1 MLLTSISW
9 CHFTSDIDKER
20 KFCRKCQNKD
30 GVHQTKFIDNFP
42 EHIFLIF
49 ERNQCNFQTKYSKL
63 VNARIKCED
72 KLNFSFCSMA
82 DICGTSCNYTLIFV
96 EPLVITPSYL
106 QLLVWGRRSVNKSH
120 FTTYVFTEDE
130 MISYDD
136 EKN

>member
-1 MLLTSISW
+1 M
-9 CHFTSDIDKER
+9 

-30 GVHQTKFIDNFP
+30 GVHQTKLIDNFP

-49 ERNQCNFQTKYSKL
+49 ERNQYNFQTKYSKL

-72 KLNFSFCSMA
+72 KLNVSFCSMT
-82 DICGTSCNYTLIFV
+82 DICETPCNYTLISFV
-96 EPLVITPSYL
+96 ERLVITPSYL
-106 QLLVWGRRSVNKSH
+106 QLLVWGRKSVNKSH

-130 MISYDD
+130 MILYDD